1 MLESN
6 SVDAAA
12 KLFAATTL
20 KGKVCSHL
28 VWQPPMLMLMRP
40 DCVRPPPSAS
50 RVTPKPARL
59 DHEKFGY
66 LPCWT
71 QAYQITTL
79 RMPGESGYPDDR
91 MEGRAV
97 SHSLHAWGQP
107 LHPTLR
113 LRLPPRPPGRS
124 HTWTKNQPHST
135 FGRITIHHQLTGTS
149 MRYRQVVSGSE
160 SNTSC
165 C

>member
-20 KGKVCSHL
+20 KGKVYPHPVL
-28 VWQPPMLMLMRP
+28 QPPMLMRP

-50 RVTPKPARL
+50 RVTPEPARL
-59 DHEKFGY
+59 DHEKCGH
-66 LPCWT
+66 LPCWA
-71 QAYQITTL
+71 QAYQTTTL
-79 RMPGESGYPDDR
+79 RMPGESGYSDDR

-97 SHSLHAWGQP
+97 SHRLHAWGKP
-107 LHPTLR
+107 FHSTLR

-135 FGRITIHHQLTGTS
+135 FGRVTIHHQLTGTS